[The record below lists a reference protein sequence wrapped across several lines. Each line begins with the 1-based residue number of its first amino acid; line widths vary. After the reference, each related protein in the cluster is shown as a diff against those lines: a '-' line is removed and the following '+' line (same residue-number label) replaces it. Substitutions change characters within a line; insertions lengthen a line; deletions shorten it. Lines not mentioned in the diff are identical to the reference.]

1 MLVYSPLCRRG
12 EHAGHLVR
20 ERTTRTARRACSS
33 RAMRCLLRQVRPN
46 TEKCGQ
52 HTDSFR
58 ISRLQS
64 SVSHDRSRGKQGS
77 AGPRVAL
84 PKPSRREGIPISA
97 PHKYEGQPRDLQPVF
112 WASFG
117 TQKIPVKP
125 RVFGVREH
133 RQNLSDMS
141 ISQFR
146 PDFSD
151 TSVSDLENTTTVYV
165 PHTVLQP
172 HRFSRTHQAVLDCR
186 RFKVLRQGALRNRDS
201 CSKER
206 ARGQRSYPRKRK

>member
-1 MLVYSPLCRRG
+1 MCFFLTKTIYIERLSQCQLAVDSLLLVYSPLCRRG

-33 RAMRCLLRQVRPN
+33 RAMRCLLKQVRPY

-52 HTDSFR
+52 HTNSFR
-58 ISRLQS
+58 ISRLQN

-97 PHKYEGQPRDLQPVF
+97 PHQYECQPRDLQPVF

-117 TQKIPVKP
+117 TQKIPVKA
-125 RVFGVREH
+125 RVFGMGEH
-133 RQNLSDMS
+133 
-141 ISQFR
+141 
-146 PDFSD
+146 
-151 TSVSDLENTTTVYV
+151 
-165 PHTVLQP
+165 
-172 HRFSRTHQAVLDCR
+172 
-186 RFKVLRQGALRNRDS
+186 
-201 CSKER
+201 
-206 ARGQRSYPRKRK
+206 